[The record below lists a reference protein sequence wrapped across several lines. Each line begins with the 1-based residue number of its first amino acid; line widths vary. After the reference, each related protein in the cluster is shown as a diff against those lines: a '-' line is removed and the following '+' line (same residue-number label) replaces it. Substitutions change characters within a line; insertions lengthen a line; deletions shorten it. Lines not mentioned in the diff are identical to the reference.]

1 MTRRR
6 FMFSQDNIGFCLSP
20 ELLGDKTELE
30 DANSPDACDLTWP
43 ELKALFMGVQ
53 NQEGFEVAC
62 AVAQLTYHPAC
73 GSVSPQ
79 PPTFHLS
86 LEGVSCDEL
95 YIIRHGEVERV
106 HDVNPLY
113 VQIYY
118 REQES
123 SIVDTVAFDCPP
135 GVTEADVKQAIRKAM
150 REIHRTEDDDRLSYM
165 DDVLTNASL
174 KLHATWTY
182 LPIIECLEVE

>member
-6 FMFSQDNIGFCLSP
+6 FMFSAGTIGFFLSP
-20 ELLGDKTELE
+20 ELLGDKFELE
-30 DANSPDACDLTWP
+30 EAHSSDACDLTWP

-79 PPTFHLS
+79 PPAFHLS
-86 LEGVSCDEL
+86 LKDVSCDEL

-106 HDVNPLY
+106 YGVNPQH

-123 SIVDTVAFDCPP
+123 SIIDTVAFDCPP
-135 GVTEADVKQAIRKAM
+135 GVTEAAVKQAIRNAM
-150 REIHRTEDDDRLSYM
+150 QEIHRTEDDDRLSYM
-165 DDVLTNASL
+165 DDVLTNAAQ
-174 KLHATWTY
+174 KLHATWAY
-182 LPIIECLEVE
+182 LPIIECLEVA